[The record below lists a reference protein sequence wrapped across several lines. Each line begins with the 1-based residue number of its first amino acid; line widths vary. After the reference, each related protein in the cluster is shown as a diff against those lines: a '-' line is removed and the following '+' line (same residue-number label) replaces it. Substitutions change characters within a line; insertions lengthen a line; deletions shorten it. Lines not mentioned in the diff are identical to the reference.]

1 LGEVWALALAWK
13 TYQVRTQ
20 SFEVLSQIISQVI
33 VDMTT
38 QNLPPCTVNGRDMY
52 YKINDIRNVTENKV
66 VKSGFET
73 KFLIDTVKAIRGQC
87 FNVHQQCKG
96 LYPVVEG
103 KEAGRKWLTSIDQD
117 NDISLQ
123 QTLDKSDIPILYN
136 TPRFCDPG
144 ITKSRNWSLKNYITT
159 RLFMYND
166 SLKNGQ
172 LRSAARNSQNCY
184 DSIVFDFRPFT
195 FSMELPGEYN
205 KTTGR
210 NNKGKKIYITQ
221 WIENAPVEDV
231 KTNQG
236 KITGTEYG
244 FKPNTVIS
252 DRPYTPNVKSTLE
265 FFKELVRSYS
275 KRGKFGKNNSASTFN
290 SPKPVN
296 IGTTNKD
303 IDSFITFI
311 KKYDGVGFAG
321 ANNNSNVVLPVSN
334 SRKGILNLKLED
346 DIIRMFFFD
355 LIHDLG
361 KSSAKFKDLTYNKF
375 KRLFIVEVELL
386 KKGSVHRVS
395 GFKTGAGTTGKS
407 YEKYESLVQKKTNGD
422 ETPAIFKTL
431 GDLTQY
437 IYAAKYNTTV
447 ASGDRMGIAVGLYAC
462 AKMGFPVKT
471 MIEDG
476 VTGFVLYTGRKQIK
490 FSSGSV
496 CRRGGNNSGVC
507 IRNAKTNIST
517 NNLRVP
523 PAITQ
528 QMNAI
533 EARKPKLPPNMK
545 SLMSLWTNS
554 ASVINTTGVEEIIK
568 TIKAFDGYW
577 SKDDL
582 KKFLNIVQTLQNR
595 KNIKPTSELS
605 RKLNVLRGEFRGQL
619 PNNGISIRSNANRA
633 VPSGGSPVEKNNRT
647 QRVIRREQVKQ
658 MVNNARRKANAAIK
672 TPTAAKP
679 SNPTMKL
686 NNSARRRNNL
696 NRYIKNL
703 NSQFTQVGLPNRLN
717 KNVYMKKLDTSNTD
731 TNLNKIKQNALN
743 NVKLLAT
750 KGAFK
755 QLMRKNYPNITTN
768 NKKVLNS
775 LINGAQNKNK
785 LVNNIGPFINKM
797 QGERQAQ
804 RQQGQNRGRNN

>member
-1 LGEVWALALAWK
+1 
-13 TYQVRTQ
+13 
-20 SFEVLSQIISQVI
+20 
-33 VDMTT
+33 MTT
-38 QNLPPCTVNGRDMY
+38 PNRPKCTVNGRDMY
-52 YKINDIRNVTENKV
+52 YKINDIRNVTENKQ
-66 VKSGFET
+66 VKTGFET

-172 LRSAARNSQNCY
+172 NKFKSINRNSQNCY

-195 FSMELPGEYN
+195 FSMELPDEYN
-205 KTTGR
+205 KTTGKT
-210 NNKGKKIYITQ
+210 NKGKKIYITQ

-236 KITGTEYG
+236 KIKGTEYG

-252 DRPYTPNVKSTLE
+252 DEPYTPPNVKSTLE

-303 IDSFITFI
+303 IESFITFI

-321 ANNNSNVVLPVSN
+321 SNSNSNVVLPVLN

-375 KRLFIVEVELL
+375 KRLFSVEVDEL
-386 KKGSVHRVS
+386 KGIHRVS
-395 GFKTGAGTTGKS
+395 GFNTGAGTTGRS
-407 YEKYESLVQKKTNGD
+407 YQTHESLVQKKTGGNVN

-476 VTGFVLYTGRKQIK
+476 VTGFVLYTGREQIK

-517 NNLRVP
+517 NNLQVP
-523 PAITQ
+523 PAIAE
-528 QMNAI
+528 QMNAV
-533 EARKPKLPPNMK
+533 EKRKPKLPPNMK
-545 SLMSLWTNS
+545 SLMELWSNS
-554 ASVINTTGVEEIIK
+554 AKVINATGVEEIIK

-582 KKFLNIVQTLQNR
+582 KKFLNIVQTLKKRN
-595 KNIKPTSELS
+595 NIKPNSELS

-619 PNNGISIRSNANRA
+619 PNNGISIRSNASRA
-633 VPSGGSPVEKNNRT
+633 VPSGGYPVGKNNRT
-647 QRVIRREQVKQ
+647 QRVIHREQVKQ
-658 MVNNARRKANAAIK
+658 MANNARRKANVDIK
-672 TPTAAKP
+672 TPTAKP
-679 SNPTMKL
+679 SNPTMNV
-686 NNSARRRNNL
+686 NNRAKRRNNL
-696 NRYIKNL
+696 NRYINNL
-703 NSQFTQVGLPNRLN
+703 NSQFTQVGLPNKLN

-755 QLMRKNYPNITTN
+755 KLMKNKYPSITN
-768 NKKVLNS
+768 NNRTVLNG
-775 LINGAQNKNK
+775 LINGAPNKNK
-785 LVNNIGPFINKM
+785 LVNSIGPFINQM

-804 RQQGQNRGRNN
+804 RQQGQKRGRNNSTGQSEKKSRSI

>member
-1 LGEVWALALAWK
+1 
-13 TYQVRTQ
+13 
-20 SFEVLSQIISQVI
+20 
-33 VDMTT
+33 MTT

-52 YKINDIRNVTENKV
+52 YKINDIRNVTESKQ
-66 VKSGFET
+66 VKTGFET

-103 KEAGRKWLTSIDQD
+103 IEAGRKWLTSIDQD

-166 SLKNGQ
+166 SLKNSQ
-172 LRSAARNSQNCY
+172 LRNAARNSQNCY

-195 FSMELPGEYN
+195 FSMELPDEYN
-205 KTTGR
+205 KTTNR

-221 WIENAPVEDV
+221 WIENAPIEDV

-236 KITGTEYG
+236 RIKGTEYG
-244 FKPNTVIS
+244 FKPNIVIS
-252 DRPYTPNVKSTLE
+252 DKPYTPPNVKSTLE

-303 IDSFITFI
+303 IESFITFI

-334 SRKGILNLKLED
+334 NRKGILNLKLED

-375 KRLFIVEVELL
+375 KRFFIVEVESL
-386 KKGSVHRVS
+386 KGVHRVS
-395 GFKTGAGTTGKS
+395 GFNTGAGTTGKS
-407 YEKYESLVQKKTNGD
+407 YQTHESLVQKKTGGNVN

-528 QMNAI
+528 QMNAV

-545 SLMSLWTNS
+545 SLMELWTNS
-554 ASVINTTGVEEIIK
+554 AKVINATGVEEIIK

-577 SKDDL
+577 SENDL

-595 KNIKPTSELS
+595 SNIKPNSGLS
-605 RKLNVLRGEFRGQL
+605 RKLNVLRGEFRGKL
-619 PNNGISIRSNANRA
+619 PNNGSPSRSGHKRTRSSVNNGRNTGTTPNRRNVNARPPPPTNNSRQPTPPLKTA
-633 VPSGGSPVEKNNRT
+633 AMGAAQMNVNNSTKRKTNLNAYINALQRNLKNNGVNHNFNKPFWLNKLSGNNTNSRLK
-647 QRVIRREQVKQ
+647 IIKEQVKGIYNGQ
-658 MVNNARRKANAAIK
+658 
-672 TPTAAKP
+672 KP
-679 SNPTMKL
+679 KVQ
-686 NNSARRRNNL
+686 RN
-696 NRYIKNL
+696 K
-703 NSQFTQVGLPNRLN
+703 
-717 KNVYMKKLDTSNTD
+717 
-731 TNLNKIKQNALN
+731 TNL
-743 NVKLLAT
+743 
-750 KGAFK
+750 
-755 QLMRKNYPNITTN
+755 
-768 NKKVLNS
+768 
-775 LINGAQNKNK
+775 
-785 LVNNIGPFINKM
+785 
-797 QGERQAQ
+797 AQ
-804 RQQGQNRGRNN
+804 RSLSG

>member
-1 LGEVWALALAWK
+1 M
-13 TYQVRTQ
+13 
-20 SFEVLSQIISQVI
+20 SN
-33 VDMTT
+33 TT
-38 QNLPPCTVNGRDMY
+38 RPQCTVDGRDMY
-52 YKINDIRNVTENKV
+52 YKINDIRNVTENKQ
-66 VKSGFET
+66 VKTGFET

-96 LYPVVEG
+96 LYPVVES
-103 KEAGRKWLTSIDQD
+103 KEEGRKWLTSIDQD

-166 SLKNGQ
+166 SLKNG
-172 LRSAARNSQNCY
+172 LNKFKNINRNSQNCY

-195 FSMELPGEYN
+195 FSMELPAEYN
-205 KTTGR
+205 KATDK
-210 NNKGKKIYITQ
+210 NNKVKKIYITQ
-221 WIENAPVEDV
+221 WIENAPVEDM
-231 KTNQG
+231 KTAQG
-236 KITGTEYG
+236 TIKGTEYG

-252 DRPYTPNVKSTLE
+252 HEPYTPPNVKSTRD
-265 FFKELVRSYS
+265 FFKEIVRSYS

-290 SPKPVN
+290 TEKPVN
-296 IGTTNKD
+296 IGITNKD
-303 IDSFITFI
+303 IEDFITFI
-311 KKYDGVGFAG
+311 EKYDGVGFAG
-321 ANNNSNVVLPVSN
+321 ANNNSKVVLPVSN

-375 KRLFIVEVELL
+375 KRLFIVEVDSL
-386 KKGSVHRVS
+386 KGVHRVS

-407 YEKYESLVQKKTNGD
+407 YQTHESIVQKKNTGNVN

-490 FSSGSV
+490 FSRGSV
-496 CRRGGNNSGVC
+496 CRRGGNNSGAC
-507 IRNAKTNIST
+507 ILNAKTNIST

-523 PAITQ
+523 PTIAQ
-528 QMNAI
+528 QMNAV
-533 EARKPKLPPNMK
+533 EKRKPKLPSGMTG
-545 SLMSLWTNS
+545 LMALWSNS
-554 ASVINTTGVEEIIK
+554 ASVINATGVDKIIE

-577 SKDDL
+577 SENDL
-582 KKFLNIVQTLQNR
+582 KKFLNIVQTLRTR
-595 KNIKPTSELS
+595 KNITKEKSN
-605 RKLNVLRGEFRGQL
+605 KLNVLSGEIRAFL

-633 VPSGGSPVEKNNRT
+633 VPSGGSPVGKNNRT
-647 QRVIRREQVKQ
+647 QRVNRREQVKQ
-658 MVNNARRKANAAIK
+658 MVNNARRKANVDIK

-686 NNSARRRNNL
+686 NKSANRRNNL
-696 NRYIKNL
+696 NRYINNL

-717 KNVYMKKLDTSNTD
+717 KTVYMNKLATSNTD

-755 QLMRKNYPNITTN
+755 QLMRKNYPSLTN
-768 NKKVLNS
+768 NNRNVLNR
-775 LINGAQNKNK
+775 LINGAPNKNK

>member
-1 LGEVWALALAWK
+1 
-13 TYQVRTQ
+13 
-20 SFEVLSQIISQVI
+20 
-33 VDMTT
+33 MTT

-52 YKINDIRNVTENKV
+52 YKINDIRNVTESKQ
-66 VKSGFET
+66 VKTGFET

-103 KEAGRKWLTSIDQD
+103 IEAGRKWLTSIDQD

-166 SLKNGQ
+166 SLKNSQ
-172 LRSAARNSQNCY
+172 LRNAARNSQNCY

-195 FSMELPGEYN
+195 FSMELPDEYN
-205 KTTGR
+205 KTTNR

-221 WIENAPVEDV
+221 WIENAPIEDV

-236 KITGTEYG
+236 RIKGTEYG
-244 FKPNTVIS
+244 FKPNIVIS
-252 DRPYTPNVKSTLE
+252 DKPYTPPNVKSTLE

-303 IDSFITFI
+303 IESFITFI

-334 SRKGILNLKLED
+334 NRKGILNLKLED

-375 KRLFIVEVELL
+375 KRFFIVEVESL
-386 KKGSVHRVS
+386 KGVHRVS
-395 GFKTGAGTTGKS
+395 GFNTGAGTTGKS
-407 YEKYESLVQKKTNGD
+407 YQTHESLVQKKTGGNVN

-476 VTGFVLYTGRKQIK
+476 VTGFVLYTGREQIK

-528 QMNAI
+528 QMNAV

-545 SLMSLWTNS
+545 SLMELWTNS
-554 ASVINTTGVEEIIK
+554 AKVINATGVEEIIK

-577 SKDDL
+577 SENDL
-582 KKFLNIVQTLQNR
+582 NKFLNIVQTLQNR
-595 KNIKPTSELS
+595 SNIKPNSGLS
-605 RKLNVLRGEFRGQL
+605 RKLNVLRGEFRGKL
-619 PNNGISIRSNANRA
+619 PNNGSPSRSGRKRTRSN
-633 VPSGGSPVEKNNRT
+633 GKNPT
-647 QRVIRREQVKQ
+647 TL
-658 MVNNARRKANAAIK
+658 VNNSRQPTPPAPSTNNAAK
-672 TPTAAKP
+672 RRSNGNGNKPTTLVNKSRQPTPPTPQLKTAAMGAAQM
-679 SNPTMKL
+679 NV
-686 NNSARRRNNL
+686 NNSTKR
-696 NRYIKNL
+696 K
-703 NSQFTQVGLPNRLN
+703 
-717 KNVYMKKLDTSNTD
+717 
-731 TNLNKIKQNALN
+731 TNLNAYINALQRNLKNKGVNHNFNKPFWLNKLSGN
-743 NVKLLAT
+743 N
-750 KGAFK
+750 
-755 QLMRKNYPNITTN
+755 TN
-768 NKKVLNS
+768 NRLAIIKNQVKGIYNLQKPKV
-775 LINGAQNKNK
+775 
-785 LVNNIGPFINKM
+785 
-797 QGERQAQ
+797 
-804 RQQGQNRGRNN
+804 

>member
-1 LGEVWALALAWK
+1 MSAPNRPNRPE
-13 TYQVRTQ
+13 
-20 SFEVLSQIISQVI
+20 
-33 VDMTT
+33 
-38 QNLPPCTVNGRDMY
+38 CTVDGRDMY
-52 YKINDIRNVTENKV
+52 YKINDIRNVTESKQ
-66 VKSGFET
+66 VKTGFET

-103 KEAGRKWLTSIDQD
+103 IEAGRKWLTSIDQD

-166 SLKNGQ
+166 SLKNSQ
-172 LRSAARNSQNCY
+172 LRNAARNSQNCY

-195 FSMELPGEYN
+195 FSMELPDEYN
-205 KTTGR
+205 KTTNR

-221 WIENAPVEDV
+221 WIENAPIEDV

-236 KITGTEYG
+236 RIKGTEYG
-244 FKPNTVIS
+244 FKPNIVIS
-252 DRPYTPNVKSTLE
+252 DKPYTPPNVKSTLE

-303 IDSFITFI
+303 IESFITFI

-334 SRKGILNLKLED
+334 NRKGILNLKLED

-375 KRLFIVEVELL
+375 KRFFIVEVESL
-386 KKGSVHRVS
+386 KGVHRVS
-395 GFKTGAGTTGKS
+395 GFNTGAGTTGKS
-407 YEKYESLVQKKTNGD
+407 YQTHESLVQKKTGGNVN

-528 QMNAI
+528 QMNAV

-545 SLMSLWTNS
+545 SLMELWTNS
-554 ASVINTTGVEEIIK
+554 AKVINATGVEEIIK

-577 SKDDL
+577 SENDL
-582 KKFLNIVQTLQNR
+582 NKFLNIVQTLQNR
-595 KNIKPTSELS
+595 NNIKPNSGLS
-605 RKLNVLRGEFRGQL
+605 RKLNVLRGEFRGKL
-619 PNNGISIRSNANRA
+619 PNNGSPSRSGRKRTRSN
-633 VPSGGSPVEKNNRT
+633 GKNPT
-647 QRVIRREQVKQ
+647 TL
-658 MVNNARRKANAAIK
+658 VNNAANRRSNGNGNKPTTLVNKVANRRSNGNGNK
-672 TPTAAKP
+672 PTTLA
-679 SNPTMKL
+679 
-686 NNSARRRNNL
+686 NNSRQPTPPAPPTNNSTK
-696 NRYIKNL
+696 RK
-703 NSQFTQVGLPNRLN
+703 
-717 KNVYMKKLDTSNTD
+717 
-731 TNLNKIKQNALN
+731 TNLNAYINALQRN
-743 NVKLLAT
+743 L
-750 KGAFK
+750 
-755 QLMRKNYPNITTN
+755 
-768 NKKVLNS
+768 
-775 LINGAQNKNK
+775 KNK
-785 LVNNIGPFINKM
+785 GVNYNFKKPFWLNTLSGNNTNKRLAIIKN
-797 QGERQAQ
+797 QVKGIYNGQKPKNNLAQ
-804 RQQGQNRGRNN
+804 RSLSG

>member
-20 SFEVLSQIISQVI
+20 SFKVISQIISQVI

-52 YKINDIRNVTENKV
+52 YKINDIRNVTESKQ
-66 VKSGFET
+66 VKTGFET

-166 SLKNGQ
+166 SLKNSQ
-172 LRSAARNSQNCY
+172 LRNAARNSQNCY

-205 KTTGR
+205 KITNR

-221 WIENAPVEDV
+221 WIENAPIEDV

-236 KITGTEYG
+236 RIKGTEYG
-244 FKPNTVIS
+244 FKPNIVIS
-252 DRPYTPNVKSTLE
+252 DEPYTPPNVKSTLE

-303 IDSFITFI
+303 IESFITFI

-334 SRKGILNLKLED
+334 SRRGILNLKLED

-375 KRLFIVEVELL
+375 KRFFIVEVESL
-386 KKGSVHRVS
+386 KGVHRVS
-395 GFKTGAGTTGKS
+395 GFNTGAGTTGRS
-407 YEKYESLVQKKTNGD
+407 YQTHESLVQKKTGGNVN

-528 QMNAI
+528 QMNAV

-545 SLMSLWTNS
+545 SLMELWSNS
-554 ASVINTTGVEEIIK
+554 AKVINATGVEEIIK

-577 SKDDL
+577 SENDL
-582 KKFLNIVQTLQNR
+582 NKFLNIVQTLQNR
-595 KNIKPTSELS
+595 NNIKPNSGLS
-605 RKLNVLRGEFRGQL
+605 RKLNVLRGEFRGKL
-619 PNNGISIRSNANRA
+619 PNNGSPSRSGRKRTRSNGKNPTTLVNNSRQPTPPAPSTNNAANRRSNGNGNK
-633 VPSGGSPVEKNNRT
+633 PTTP
-647 QRVIRREQVKQ
+647 
-658 MVNNARRKANAAIK
+658 VNNSRQP
-672 TPTAAKP
+672 TPPTPQLKTAAMGAAQM
-679 SNPTMKL
+679 NV
-686 NNSARRRNNL
+686 NNSTKR
-696 NRYIKNL
+696 K
-703 NSQFTQVGLPNRLN
+703 
-717 KNVYMKKLDTSNTD
+717 
-731 TNLNKIKQNALN
+731 TNLNAYINALQRNLKNKGVNHNFNKPFWLKKLSGN
-743 NVKLLAT
+743 N
-750 KGAFK
+750 
-755 QLMRKNYPNITTN
+755 TN
-768 NKKVLNS
+768 NRLAIIKNQVKGIYNLQKPKV
-775 LINGAQNKNK
+775 
-785 LVNNIGPFINKM
+785 
-797 QGERQAQ
+797 
-804 RQQGQNRGRNN
+804 

>member
-1 LGEVWALALAWK
+1 
-13 TYQVRTQ
+13 
-20 SFEVLSQIISQVI
+20 
-33 VDMTT
+33 
-38 QNLPPCTVNGRDMY
+38 
-52 YKINDIRNVTENKV
+52 
-66 VKSGFET
+66 
-73 KFLIDTVKAIRGQC
+73 
-87 FNVHQQCKG
+87 
-96 LYPVVEG
+96 
-103 KEAGRKWLTSIDQD
+103 
-117 NDISLQ
+117 
-123 QTLDKSDIPILYN
+123 
-136 TPRFCDPG
+136 
-144 ITKSRNWSLKNYITT
+144 
-159 RLFMYND
+159 MYND

-205 KTTGR
+205 KTTGKT
-210 NNKGKKIYITQ
+210 NKGKKIYITQ

-236 KITGTEYG
+236 KIKGTEYG

-252 DRPYTPNVKSTLE
+252 DEPPGPTTWSPPNVKSTLE

-303 IDSFITFI
+303 IDGFITFI

-321 ANNNSNVVLPVSN
+321 ANNNSNDVLPVSN

-361 KSSAKFKDLTYNKF
+361 KSSPKFKDLRYGQF
-375 KRLFIVEVELL
+375 KRRFVAAVDELQGIHL
-386 KKGSVHRVS
+386 VS
-395 GFKTGAGTTGKS
+395 GFKTGAGTVGKS
-407 YEKYESLVQKKTNGD
+407 YEQYETLVKKKNTGNK
-422 ETPAIFKTL
+422 EERPAIFKTI
-431 GDLTQY
+431 GDLSQY

-476 VTGFVLYTGRKQIK
+476 ITGFVLYTGRKQIK
-490 FSSGSV
+490 FSRGPV

-528 QMNAI
+528 QMNAV

-554 ASVINTTGVEEIIK
+554 ASVINATGAEKIID

-577 SKDDL
+577 SKNDL
-582 KKFLNIVQTLQNR
+582 KKFLNIVQNIRTR
-595 KNIKPTSELS
+595 KNITKEKSN
-605 RKLNVLRGEFRGQL
+605 KLNVLNGRIRGFL
-619 PNNGISIRSNANRA
+619 PNAPSVTRNGTVISSPVKGVNKPTTAVNNLANRRPNGNGNKPTTPPA
-633 VPSGGSPVEKNNRT
+633 PPTNNAAKRRANLNAYINALQRNLKN
-647 QRVIRREQVKQ
+647 KG
-658 MVNNARRKANAAIK
+658 VNNKFQKNQLLNQL
-672 TPTAAKP
+672 AK
-679 SNPTMKL
+679 SNT
-686 NNSARRRNNL
+686 NNSLAT
-696 NRYIKNL
+696 IKN
-703 NSQFTQVGLPNRLN
+703 RLKTNYN
-717 KNVYMKKLDTSNTD
+717 KLIKN
-731 TNLNKIKQNALN
+731 KQN
-743 NVKLLAT
+743 
-750 KGAFK
+750 
-755 QLMRKNYPNITTN
+755 N
-768 NKKVLNS
+768 NKLA
-775 LINGAQNKNK
+775 GA
-785 LVNNIGPFINKM
+785 LSG
-797 QGERQAQ
+797 
-804 RQQGQNRGRNN
+804 

>member
-1 LGEVWALALAWK
+1 
-13 TYQVRTQ
+13 
-20 SFEVLSQIISQVI
+20 
-33 VDMTT
+33 MTT

-52 YKINDIRNVTENKV
+52 YKINDIRNVTESKQ
-66 VKSGFET
+66 VKTGFET

-166 SLKNGQ
+166 SLKNSQ
-172 LRSAARNSQNCY
+172 LRNAARNSQNCY

-195 FSMELPGEYN
+195 FSMELPDEYN
-205 KTTGR
+205 KTTGKT
-210 NNKGKKIYITQ
+210 NKGKKIYITQ

-236 KITGTEYG
+236 KIKGTEYG

-252 DRPYTPNVKSTLE
+252 DEPYTPPNVKSTLE

-303 IDSFITFI
+303 IESFITFI

-321 ANNNSNVVLPVSN
+321 SNSNSNVVLPVLN

-375 KRLFIVEVELL
+375 KRLFSVEVDEL
-386 KKGSVHRVS
+386 KGIHRVS
-395 GFKTGAGTTGKS
+395 GFNTGAGTTGRS
-407 YEKYESLVQKKTNGD
+407 YQTHESLVQKKTGGNVN

-476 VTGFVLYTGRKQIK
+476 VTGFVLYTGREQIK

-517 NNLRVP
+517 NNLQVP
-523 PAITQ
+523 PAIAQ
-528 QMNAI
+528 QMNAV
-533 EARKPKLPPNMK
+533 EKRKPKLPPNMK
-545 SLMSLWTNS
+545 SLMELWSNS
-554 ASVINTTGVEEIIK
+554 AKVINATGVEEIIK

-582 KKFLNIVQTLQNR
+582 EKFLNIVQTLKKR
-595 KNIKPTSELS
+595 KNIKPNSELS

-619 PNNGISIRSNANRA
+619 PNNGSPSRSGLKRTRSNVNNGGNAGTTPNRRIVKA
-633 VPSGGSPVEKNNRT
+633 RRPTPTPSVPPTPPLKTAAMGAA
-647 QRVIRREQVKQ
+647 Q
-658 MVNNARRKANAAIK
+658 MNVNNAAKRRAN
-672 TPTAAKP
+672 
-679 SNPTMKL
+679 L
-686 NNSARRRNNL
+686 SAYINNL
-696 NRYIKNL
+696 QTRL
-703 NSQFTQVGLPNRLN
+703 LN
-717 KNVYMKKLDTSNTD
+717 KNKINYNFKKNTWMKNLSNNNTNSRLKIIKEQLNGIYNGQKPKVQRNK
-731 TNLNKIKQNALN
+731 TNL
-743 NVKLLAT
+743 
-750 KGAFK
+750 
-755 QLMRKNYPNITTN
+755 
-768 NKKVLNS
+768 
-775 LINGAQNKNK
+775 
-785 LVNNIGPFINKM
+785 
-797 QGERQAQ
+797 AQ
-804 RQQGQNRGRNN
+804 RSLSG

>member
-1 LGEVWALALAWK
+1 
-13 TYQVRTQ
+13 
-20 SFEVLSQIISQVI
+20 
-33 VDMTT
+33 MTT
-38 QNLPPCTVNGRDMY
+38 PNRPKCTVNGRDMY
-52 YKINDIRNVTENKV
+52 YKINDIRNVTENKQ
-66 VKSGFET
+66 VKTGFET

-166 SLKNGQ
+166 SLKNSQ
-172 LRSAARNSQNCY
+172 LRNAARNSQNCY

-195 FSMELPGEYN
+195 FSMELPDEYN
-205 KTTGR
+205 KTTNR

-221 WIENAPVEDV
+221 WIENAPIEDV

-236 KITGTEYG
+236 RIKGTEYG
-244 FKPNTVIS
+244 FKPNIVIS
-252 DRPYTPNVKSTLE
+252 DKPYTPPNVKSTLE

-303 IDSFITFI
+303 IESFITFI

-334 SRKGILNLKLED
+334 NRKGILNLKLED

-375 KRLFIVEVELL
+375 KRFFIVEVESL
-386 KKGSVHRVS
+386 KGVHRVS
-395 GFKTGAGTTGKS
+395 GFNTGAGTTGKS
-407 YEKYESLVQKKTNGD
+407 YQTHESLVQKKTGGNVN

-528 QMNAI
+528 QMNAV

-545 SLMSLWTNS
+545 SLMELWTNS
-554 ASVINTTGVEEIIK
+554 AKVINATGVEEIIK

-577 SKDDL
+577 SENDL

-595 KNIKPTSELS
+595 SNIKPNSGLS
-605 RKLNVLRGEFRGQL
+605 RKLNVLRGEFRGKL
-619 PNNGISIRSNANRA
+619 PNNGSPSRSGRKRTRSN
-633 VPSGGSPVEKNNRT
+633 GKNPT
-647 QRVIRREQVKQ
+647 TL
-658 MVNNARRKANAAIK
+658 VNNAANRRSNGNGNKPTTLVNKVANRRSNGNGNK
-672 TPTAAKP
+672 PTTLA
-679 SNPTMKL
+679 
-686 NNSARRRNNL
+686 NNSRQPTPPAPPTNNSTK
-696 NRYIKNL
+696 RK
-703 NSQFTQVGLPNRLN
+703 
-717 KNVYMKKLDTSNTD
+717 
-731 TNLNKIKQNALN
+731 TNLNAYINALQRN
-743 NVKLLAT
+743 L
-750 KGAFK
+750 
-755 QLMRKNYPNITTN
+755 
-768 NKKVLNS
+768 
-775 LINGAQNKNK
+775 KNK
-785 LVNNIGPFINKM
+785 GVNYNFKKPFWLNTLSGNNTNKRLAIIKN
-797 QGERQAQ
+797 QVKGIYNGQKPKVQKRA
-804 RQQGQNRGRNN
+804 RNNSNGQGQGQGQKRARNNSKGQGNKINLDPRSLSG

>member
-1 LGEVWALALAWK
+1 
-13 TYQVRTQ
+13 
-20 SFEVLSQIISQVI
+20 
-33 VDMTT
+33 MTT
-38 QNLPPCTVNGRDMY
+38 QNLPQCTVNGRDMY
-52 YKINDIRNVTENKV
+52 YKINDIRNVTENKQ
-66 VKSGFET
+66 VKTGFET

-123 QTLDKSDIPILYN
+123 HTLDKSDIPILYN

-144 ITKSRNWSLKNYITT
+144 ITKSKNWSLKNYITT
-159 RLFMYND
+159 RLFMYNE
-166 SLKNGQ
+166 SLKNGPNKFK
-172 LRSAARNSQNCY
+172 SINRNSQNCY
-184 DSIVFDFRPFT
+184 DSIVFDFRPFI

-205 KTTGR
+205 KTTGKT
-210 NNKGKKIYITQ
+210 NKGKKIYVTQ

-231 KTNQG
+231 KTNQR

-244 FKPNTVIS
+244 FKPNIVIS
-252 DRPYTPNVKSTLE
+252 DKPYTPPNVKSTLE

-303 IDSFITFI
+303 IESFITFI

-355 LIHDLG
+355 LIHDLR
-361 KSSAKFKDLTYNKF
+361 KSSAKFKDLTYGQF
-375 KRLFIVEVELL
+375 KRRFVAAVDEL
-386 KKGSVHRVS
+386 KGEHLVS
-395 GFKTGAGTTGKS
+395 GFKTGAGTAAKS
-407 YEKYESLVQKKTNGD
+407 YEQYESLVQKRNTGNAN
-422 ETPAIFKTL
+422 EVPAIFKTL

-490 FSSGSV
+490 FSRGSV

-517 NNLRVP
+517 NNLQVP
-523 PAITQ
+523 PAIAQ

-554 ASVINTTGVEEIIK
+554 ASVINATGAKKIID

-595 KNIKPTSELS
+595 NNIKPNSELS

-619 PNNGISIRSNANRA
+619 PNNGSPSITR
-633 VPSGGSPVEKNNRT
+633 GGAAYTPPKNKPNGNGKKPNSRP
-647 QRVIRREQVKQ
+647 
-658 MVNNARRKANAAIK
+658 
-672 TPTAAKP
+672 PT
-679 SNPTMKL
+679 
-686 NNSARRRNNL
+686 NNSAKRRSNLTAYINALQRNLKNKGVNHNFQKNQWL
-696 NRYIKNL
+696 NQLSNNNTNNSLTNIKN
-703 NSQFTQVGLPNRLN
+703 RL
-717 KNVYMKKLDTSNTD
+717 KTIHG
-731 TNLNKIKQNALN
+731 NLRLSKTLS
-743 NVKLLAT
+743 
-750 KGAFK
+750 G
-755 QLMRKNYPNITTN
+755 
-768 NKKVLNS
+768 
-775 LINGAQNKNK
+775 
-785 LVNNIGPFINKM
+785 
-797 QGERQAQ
+797 
-804 RQQGQNRGRNN
+804 

>member
-1 LGEVWALALAWK
+1 
-13 TYQVRTQ
+13 
-20 SFEVLSQIISQVI
+20 
-33 VDMTT
+33 MTT
-38 QNLPPCTVNGRDMY
+38 QNRPECTVDGRDMY
-52 YKINDIRNVTENKV
+52 YKINDIRNVTESKQ
-66 VKSGFET
+66 VKTGFET

-166 SLKNGQ
+166 SLKNSQ
-172 LRSAARNSQNCY
+172 LRNAARNSQNCY

-195 FSMELPGEYN
+195 FSMELPDEYN
-205 KTTGR
+205 KTTNR

-221 WIENAPVEDV
+221 WIENAPIEDV

-236 KITGTEYG
+236 RIKGTEYG
-244 FKPNTVIS
+244 FKPNIVIS
-252 DRPYTPNVKSTLE
+252 DKPYTPPNVKSTLE

-303 IDSFITFI
+303 IESFITFI

-334 SRKGILNLKLED
+334 NRKGILNLKLED

-375 KRLFIVEVELL
+375 KRFFIVEVESL
-386 KKGSVHRVS
+386 KGVHRVS
-395 GFKTGAGTTGKS
+395 GFNTGAGTTGKS
-407 YEKYESLVQKKTNGD
+407 YQTHESLVQKKTGGNVN

-528 QMNAI
+528 QMNAV

-545 SLMSLWTNS
+545 SLMELWTNS
-554 ASVINTTGVEEIIK
+554 AKVINATGVEEIIK

-577 SKDDL
+577 SENDL

-595 KNIKPTSELS
+595 SNIKPNSGLS
-605 RKLNVLRGEFRGQL
+605 RKLNVLRGEFRGKL
-619 PNNGISIRSNANRA
+619 PNNGSPSRSGRKRTRSN
-633 VPSGGSPVEKNNRT
+633 GKNPT
-647 QRVIRREQVKQ
+647 TL
-658 MVNNARRKANAAIK
+658 VNNAANRRSNGNGNK
-672 TPTAAKP
+672 PTTLA
-679 SNPTMKL
+679 
-686 NNSARRRNNL
+686 NNSRQPTPPAPPTNNSTK
-696 NRYIKNL
+696 RK
-703 NSQFTQVGLPNRLN
+703 
-717 KNVYMKKLDTSNTD
+717 
-731 TNLNKIKQNALN
+731 TNLNAYINALQRNLKNKGVNHNFNKPFWLNKLSGN
-743 NVKLLAT
+743 N
-750 KGAFK
+750 
-755 QLMRKNYPNITTN
+755 TN
-768 NKKVLNS
+768 NRLAIIKNQVKGIYNLQKPKV
-775 LINGAQNKNK
+775 
-785 LVNNIGPFINKM
+785 
-797 QGERQAQ
+797 
-804 RQQGQNRGRNN
+804 

>member
-1 LGEVWALALAWK
+1 
-13 TYQVRTQ
+13 
-20 SFEVLSQIISQVI
+20 
-33 VDMTT
+33 MTT
-38 QNLPPCTVNGRDMY
+38 PNRPKCTVNGRDMY
-52 YKINDIRNVTENKV
+52 YKINDIRNVTENKQ
-66 VKSGFET
+66 VKTGFET

-103 KEAGRKWLTSIDQD
+103 IEAGRKWLTSIDQD

-166 SLKNGQ
+166 SLKNSQ
-172 LRSAARNSQNCY
+172 LRNAARNSQNCY

-195 FSMELPGEYN
+195 FSMELPDEYN
-205 KTTGR
+205 KTTNR

-221 WIENAPVEDV
+221 WIENAPIEDV

-236 KITGTEYG
+236 RIKGTEYG
-244 FKPNTVIS
+244 FKPNIVIS
-252 DRPYTPNVKSTLE
+252 DKPYTPPNVKSTLE

-303 IDSFITFI
+303 IESFITFI

-334 SRKGILNLKLED
+334 NRKGILNLKLED

-375 KRLFIVEVELL
+375 KRFFIVEVESL
-386 KKGSVHRVS
+386 KGVHRVS
-395 GFKTGAGTTGKS
+395 GFNTGAGTTGKS
-407 YEKYESLVQKKTNGD
+407 YQTHESLVQKKTGGNVN

-528 QMNAI
+528 QMNAV

-545 SLMSLWTNS
+545 SLMELWTNS
-554 ASVINTTGVEEIIK
+554 AKVINATGVEEIIK

-577 SKDDL
+577 SENDL
-582 KKFLNIVQTLQNR
+582 NKFLNIVQTLQNR
-595 KNIKPTSELS
+595 SNIKPNSGLS
-605 RKLNVLRGEFRGQL
+605 RKLNVLRGEFRGKL
-619 PNNGISIRSNANRA
+619 PNNGSPSRSGRKRTRSN
-633 VPSGGSPVEKNNRT
+633 GKNPT
-647 QRVIRREQVKQ
+647 TL
-658 MVNNARRKANAAIK
+658 VNNAANRRSNGNGNKPTTLVNKVANRRSNGNGNK
-672 TPTAAKP
+672 PTTLA
-679 SNPTMKL
+679 
-686 NNSARRRNNL
+686 NNSRQPTPPAPPTNNSTK
-696 NRYIKNL
+696 RK
-703 NSQFTQVGLPNRLN
+703 
-717 KNVYMKKLDTSNTD
+717 
-731 TNLNKIKQNALN
+731 TNLNAYINALQRN
-743 NVKLLAT
+743 L
-750 KGAFK
+750 
-755 QLMRKNYPNITTN
+755 
-768 NKKVLNS
+768 
-775 LINGAQNKNK
+775 KNK
-785 LVNNIGPFINKM
+785 GVNYNFKKPFWLNTLSGNNTNKRLAIIKN
-797 QGERQAQ
+797 QVKGIYNGQKPKVQRNKTNLAQ
-804 RQQGQNRGRNN
+804 RSLSG

>member
-1 LGEVWALALAWK
+1 LTFNIDDEK
-13 TYQVRTQ
+13 N
-20 SFEVLSQIISQVI
+20 SQVI
-33 VDMTT
+33 VDMSTP
-38 QNLPPCTVNGRDMY
+38 NLPHCTVNGRDMY
-52 YKINDIRNVTENKV
+52 YKINDIRNVTENKQ
-66 VKSGFET
+66 VKTGFET

-103 KEAGRKWLTSIDQD
+103 REAGRKWLTSIDQD

-123 QTLDKSDIPILYN
+123 HTLDKSDIPILYN

-144 ITKSRNWSLKNYITT
+144 ITKSKNWSLKNYITT
-159 RLFMYND
+159 RLFMYKNE
-166 SLKNGQ
+166 LKNGPNKFK
-172 LRSAARNSQNCY
+172 SINRNSQNCY

-205 KTTGR
+205 KTTR
-210 NNKGKKIYITQ
+210 KTNKGKKIYITQ

-244 FKPNTVIS
+244 FKPNIVIS
-252 DRPYTPNVKSTLE
+252 DKPYTPPNVKSTLE
-265 FFKELVRSYS
+265 FFKELVKSYS
-275 KRGKFGKNNSASTFN
+275 KRGKFGKNNSASIFN

-296 IGTTNKD
+296 IGTANND
-303 IDSFITFI
+303 IASFITFI
-311 KKYDGVGFAG
+311 KKYDGVGFAE
-321 ANNNSNVVLPVSN
+321 ANNNSNVVLPVSKN
-334 SRKGILNLKLED
+334 RKGILNLKLED

-386 KKGSVHRVS
+386 KGVHRVS
-395 GFKTGAGTTGKS
+395 GFNTGAGTTGRS
-407 YEKYESLVQKKTNGD
+407 YQIHESLVQKKTGGNVN

-517 NNLRVP
+517 NNLQVP
-523 PAITQ
+523 PAIAQ

-533 EARKPKLPPNMK
+533 EARKPKLPPKMK

-554 ASVINTTGVEEIIK
+554 ANVITNTGVEEIIK

-595 KNIKPTSELS
+595 KNINPNSELS

-619 PNNGISIRSNANRA
+619 PNNGSPSITRGGAAYSRPKNKPMNTSSRTPILASSRTKLSNF
-633 VPSGGSPVEKNNRT
+633 
-647 QRVIRREQVKQ
+647 
-658 MVNNARRKANAAIK
+658 M
-672 TPTAAKP
+672 
-679 SNPTMKL
+679 
-686 NNSARRRNNL
+686 NNL
-696 NRYIKNL
+696 NRLTENNKKKYL
-703 NSQFTQVGLPNRLN
+703 NQLN
-717 KNVYMKKLDTSNTD
+717 TSGSNF
-731 TNLNKIKQNALN
+731 NKIKNAAYDTHRIRVFRTQLGNNINALSTN
-743 NVKLLAT
+743 QLA
-750 KGAFK
+750 
-755 QLMRKNYPNITTN
+755 NY
-768 NKKVLNS
+768 
-775 LINGAQNKNK
+775 
-785 LVNNIGPFINKM
+785 
-797 QGERQAQ
+797 ERQIRNDRSQGVLQRVYNNAKRAAQ
-804 RQQGQNRGRNN
+804 RSRP

>member
-1 LGEVWALALAWK
+1 
-13 TYQVRTQ
+13 
-20 SFEVLSQIISQVI
+20 
-33 VDMTT
+33 MTT
-38 QNLPPCTVNGRDMY
+38 QTLPECTVNGRDMY
-52 YKINDIRNVTENKV
+52 YKINDIRNVTENKQ
-66 VKSGFET
+66 VKTGFET

-87 FNVHQQCKG
+87 FTVHQQCKG

-103 KEAGRKWLTSIDQD
+103 REAGRKWLTSIDQD

-123 QTLDKSDIPILYN
+123 HTLDKSDIPILYN

-144 ITKSRNWSLKNYITT
+144 ITKSKNWSLKNYITT
-159 RLFMYND
+159 RLFMYKNE
-166 SLKNGQ
+166 LKNGPNKFK
-172 LRSAARNSQNCY
+172 SINRNSQNCY

-205 KTTGR
+205 KTTGKT
-210 NNKGKKIYITQ
+210 NKGKKIYVTQ

-231 KTNQG
+231 KTSQG

-244 FKPNTVIS
+244 FKPNIVIS
-252 DRPYTPNVKSTLE
+252 DKPYTPPNVKSTLE
-265 FFKELVRSYS
+265 FFKELVKSYS
-275 KRGKFGKNNSASTFN
+275 KRGKFGKNNSASIFN

-296 IGTTNKD
+296 IGTANND
-303 IDSFITFI
+303 IASFITFI
-311 KKYDGVGFAG
+311 KKYDGVGFAE
-321 ANNNSNVVLPVSN
+321 ANNNSNVVLPVSKN
-334 SRKGILNLKLED
+334 RKGILNLKLED

-386 KKGSVHRVS
+386 KGVHRVS
-395 GFKTGAGTTGKS
+395 GFNTGAGTTGRS
-407 YEKYESLVQKKTNGD
+407 YQIHESLVQKKTGGNVN

-517 NNLRVP
+517 NNLQVP
-523 PAITQ
+523 PAIAQ

-533 EARKPKLPPNMK
+533 EARKPKLPPKMK

-554 ASVINTTGVEEIIK
+554 ANVITNTGVEEIIK

-595 KNIKPTSELS
+595 KNINPNSELS

-619 PNNGISIRSNANRA
+619 PNNGSPSITR
-633 VPSGGSPVEKNNRT
+633 GGAAYSRPKNKPMNTNNRT
-647 QRVIRREQVKQ
+647 PILASSRTKL
-658 MVNNARRKANAAIK
+658 
-672 TPTAAKP
+672 
-679 SNPTMKL
+679 SNFM
-686 NNSARRRNNL
+686 NNL
-696 NRYIKNL
+696 NRLTENNKKKYL
-703 NSQFTQVGLPNRLN
+703 NQLN
-717 KNVYMKKLDTSNTD
+717 TSGSNF
-731 TNLNKIKQNALN
+731 NKIKNAAYDTHRIR
-743 NVKLLAT
+743 VFRT
-750 KGAFK
+750 
-755 QLMRKNYPNITTN
+755 QL
-768 NKKVLNS
+768 
-775 LINGAQNKNK
+775 G
-785 LVNNIGPFINKM
+785 NNIKALSTN
-797 QGERQAQ
+797 QLANYERQIRNDRSQGVLQRVYNNAKRAAQ
-804 RQQGQNRGRNN
+804 RSRT

>member
-20 SFEVLSQIISQVI
+20 SFKVISQIISQVI

-52 YKINDIRNVTENKV
+52 YKINDIRNVTESKQ
-66 VKSGFET
+66 VKTGFET

-166 SLKNGQ
+166 SLKNSQ
-172 LRSAARNSQNCY
+172 LRNAARNSQNCY

-205 KTTGR
+205 KITNR
-210 NNKGKKIYITQ
+210 SNKGKKIYITQ
-221 WIENAPVEDV
+221 WIENAPIEDV

-236 KITGTEYG
+236 KIKGTEYG
-244 FKPNTVIS
+244 FKPNIVIS
-252 DRPYTPNVKSTLE
+252 DEPYTPPNVKSTLE

-303 IDSFITFI
+303 IESFITFI

-375 KRLFIVEVELL
+375 KRFFIVEVESL
-386 KKGSVHRVS
+386 KGVHRVS
-395 GFKTGAGTTGKS
+395 GFNTGAGTTGRS
-407 YEKYESLVQKKTNGD
+407 YQTHESLVQKKTGGNVN

-528 QMNAI
+528 QMNAV

-545 SLMSLWTNS
+545 SLMELWSNS
-554 ASVINTTGVEEIIK
+554 AKVINATGVEEIIK

-577 SKDDL
+577 SENDL
-582 KKFLNIVQTLQNR
+582 NKFLNIVQTLQNR
-595 KNIKPTSELS
+595 NNIKPNSGLS
-605 RKLNVLRGEFRGQL
+605 RKLNVLRGEFRGKL
-619 PNNGISIRSNANRA
+619 PNNGSPSRSGRKRTRSNGKNPTTLVNNSRQPTPPAPSTNNAANRRSNGNGNK
-633 VPSGGSPVEKNNRT
+633 PTTP
-647 QRVIRREQVKQ
+647 
-658 MVNNARRKANAAIK
+658 VNNSRQP
-672 TPTAAKP
+672 TPPTPQLKTAAMGAAQM
-679 SNPTMKL
+679 NV
-686 NNSARRRNNL
+686 NNSTKR
-696 NRYIKNL
+696 K
-703 NSQFTQVGLPNRLN
+703 
-717 KNVYMKKLDTSNTD
+717 
-731 TNLNKIKQNALN
+731 TNLNAYINALQRNLKNKGVNHNFNKPFWLKKLSGN
-743 NVKLLAT
+743 N
-750 KGAFK
+750 
-755 QLMRKNYPNITTN
+755 TN
-768 NKKVLNS
+768 NRLAIIKNQVKGIYNGQKPKV
-775 LINGAQNKNK
+775 
-785 LVNNIGPFINKM
+785 
-797 QGERQAQ
+797 
-804 RQQGQNRGRNN
+804 

>member
-1 LGEVWALALAWK
+1 
-13 TYQVRTQ
+13 
-20 SFEVLSQIISQVI
+20 
-33 VDMTT
+33 MTT

-52 YKINDIRNVTENKV
+52 YKINDIRNVTESKQ
-66 VKSGFET
+66 VKTGFET

-103 KEAGRKWLTSIDQD
+103 IEAGRKWLTSIDQD

-166 SLKNGQ
+166 SLKNSQ
-172 LRSAARNSQNCY
+172 LRNAARNSQNCY

-195 FSMELPGEYN
+195 FSMELPDEYN
-205 KTTGR
+205 KTTNR

-221 WIENAPVEDV
+221 WIENAPIEDV

-236 KITGTEYG
+236 KIKGTEYG

-252 DRPYTPNVKSTLE
+252 DEPYTPPNVKSTLE

-303 IDSFITFI
+303 IESFITFI

-334 SRKGILNLKLED
+334 NRKGILNLKLED

-375 KRLFIVEVELL
+375 KRFFIVEVESL
-386 KKGSVHRVS
+386 KGVHRVS
-395 GFKTGAGTTGKS
+395 GFNTGAGTTGKS
-407 YEKYESLVQKKTNGD
+407 YQTHESLVQKKTGGNVN

-528 QMNAI
+528 QMNAV

-554 ASVINTTGVEEIIK
+554 ASVINATGVEEIIK

-595 KNIKPTSELS
+595 SNIKPNSGLS
-605 RKLNVLRGEFRGQL
+605 RKLNVLRGEFRGKL
-619 PNNGISIRSNANRA
+619 PNNGSPSRSGRKRTRSN
-633 VPSGGSPVEKNNRT
+633 GKNPT
-647 QRVIRREQVKQ
+647 TL
-658 MVNNARRKANAAIK
+658 VNNAANRRSNGNGNKPTTLVNKVANRRSNGNGNK
-672 TPTAAKP
+672 PTTLA
-679 SNPTMKL
+679 
-686 NNSARRRNNL
+686 NNSRQPTPPAPPTNNSTK
-696 NRYIKNL
+696 RK
-703 NSQFTQVGLPNRLN
+703 
-717 KNVYMKKLDTSNTD
+717 
-731 TNLNKIKQNALN
+731 TNLNAYINALQRNLKNKGVNHNFNKPFWLNKLSGN
-743 NVKLLAT
+743 N
-750 KGAFK
+750 
-755 QLMRKNYPNITTN
+755 TN
-768 NKKVLNS
+768 NRLAIIKNQVKGIYNLQKPKV
-775 LINGAQNKNK
+775 
-785 LVNNIGPFINKM
+785 
-797 QGERQAQ
+797 
-804 RQQGQNRGRNN
+804 

>member
-1 LGEVWALALAWK
+1 
-13 TYQVRTQ
+13 
-20 SFEVLSQIISQVI
+20 
-33 VDMTT
+33 MTT

-52 YKINDIRNVTENKV
+52 YKINDIRNVTESKQ
-66 VKSGFET
+66 VKTGFET

-103 KEAGRKWLTSIDQD
+103 IEAGRKWLTSIDQD

-166 SLKNGQ
+166 SLKNSQ
-172 LRSAARNSQNCY
+172 LRNAARNSQNCY

-195 FSMELPGEYN
+195 FSMELPDEYN
-205 KTTGR
+205 KTTNR

-221 WIENAPVEDV
+221 WIENAPIEDV

-236 KITGTEYG
+236 RIKGTEYG
-244 FKPNTVIS
+244 FKPNIVIS
-252 DRPYTPNVKSTLE
+252 DKPYTPPNVKSTLE

-303 IDSFITFI
+303 IESFITFI

-334 SRKGILNLKLED
+334 NRKGILNLKLED

-375 KRLFIVEVELL
+375 KRFFIVEVESL
-386 KKGSVHRVS
+386 KGVHRVS
-395 GFKTGAGTTGKS
+395 GFNTGAGTTGKS
-407 YEKYESLVQKKTNGD
+407 YQTHESLVQKKTGGNVN

-528 QMNAI
+528 QMNAV

-545 SLMSLWTNS
+545 SLMELWTNS
-554 ASVINTTGVEEIIK
+554 AKVINATGVEEIIK

-577 SKDDL
+577 SENDL

-595 KNIKPTSELS
+595 SNIKPNSGLS
-605 RKLNVLRGEFRGQL
+605 RKLNVLRGEFRGKL
-619 PNNGISIRSNANRA
+619 PNNGSPSRSGRKRTRSN
-633 VPSGGSPVEKNNRT
+633 GKNPT
-647 QRVIRREQVKQ
+647 TL
-658 MVNNARRKANAAIK
+658 VNNAANRRSNGNGNKPTTLVNKVANRRSNGNGNK
-672 TPTAAKP
+672 PTTLA
-679 SNPTMKL
+679 
-686 NNSARRRNNL
+686 NNSRQPTPPAPPTNNSTK
-696 NRYIKNL
+696 RK
-703 NSQFTQVGLPNRLN
+703 
-717 KNVYMKKLDTSNTD
+717 
-731 TNLNKIKQNALN
+731 TNLNAYINALQRN
-743 NVKLLAT
+743 L
-750 KGAFK
+750 
-755 QLMRKNYPNITTN
+755 
-768 NKKVLNS
+768 
-775 LINGAQNKNK
+775 KNK
-785 LVNNIGPFINKM
+785 GVNYNFKKPFWLNTLSGNNTNKRLAIIKN
-797 QGERQAQ
+797 QVKGIYNGQKPKNNLAQ
-804 RQQGQNRGRNN
+804 RSLSG

>member
-1 LGEVWALALAWK
+1 M
-13 TYQVRTQ
+13 
-20 SFEVLSQIISQVI
+20 SN
-33 VDMTT
+33 TT
-38 QNLPPCTVNGRDMY
+38 RPQCTVDGRDMY
-52 YKINDIRNVTENKV
+52 YKINDIRNVTENKQ
-66 VKSGFET
+66 VKTGFET

-103 KEAGRKWLTSIDQD
+103 KEDGRKWLTSIDQD

-123 QTLDKSDIPILYN
+123 HTLDKSDIPILYN

-166 SLKNGQ
+166 SLKNG
-172 LRSAARNSQNCY
+172 LNKFKNINRNSQNCY

-195 FSMELPGEYN
+195 FSMELPGEYDQA
-205 KTTGR
+205 TGR
-210 NNKGKKIYITQ
+210 TNKVKKIYITQ
-221 WIENAPVEDV
+221 WIENVPVEDV
-231 KTNQG
+231 KTAQG
-236 KITGTEYG
+236 TIKGTEYG

-252 DRPYTPNVKSTLE
+252 HEPYTPPNVKSTRD
-265 FFKELVRSYS
+265 FFKEIVRSYS

-290 SPKPVN
+290 TPKPVN
-296 IGTTNKD
+296 IGNTNKD
-303 IDSFITFI
+303 IEDFITFI
-311 KKYDGVGFAG
+311 EKYDGVGFAG
-321 ANNNSNVVLPVSN
+321 ANNNSKVVLPVSN

-375 KRLFIVEVELL
+375 KRLFIVEVDSL
-386 KKGSVHRVS
+386 KGVHRVS

-407 YEKYESLVQKKTNGD
+407 YQTHESLVQKKNTGNVN

-490 FSSGSV
+490 FSRGSV
-496 CRRGGNNSGVC
+496 CRRGGNNSGAC
-507 IRNAKTNIST
+507 ILNAKTNIST

-523 PAITQ
+523 PTIAQ
-528 QMNAI
+528 QMNAV
-533 EARKPKLPPNMK
+533 EKRKPKLPSGMTG
-545 SLMSLWTNS
+545 LMDLWSNS
-554 ASVINTTGVEEIIK
+554 AKVINATGVNQIID

-595 KNIKPTSELS
+595 PNIKPNSEIG
-605 RKLNVLRGEFRGQL
+605 RKLSELRGEIRGFL
-619 PNNGISIRSNANRA
+619 PNNGSPSRSGLKRT
-633 VPSGGSPVEKNNRT
+633 GSNGKNPT
-647 QRVIRREQVKQ
+647 TL
-658 MVNNARRKANAAIK
+658 VNNAANRRSNGNGNKPTTPVNNYRQPTPPAPPTNNAAK
-672 TPTAAKP
+672 RRA
-679 SNPTMKL
+679 NL
-686 NNSARRRNNL
+686 SAYINNL
-696 NRYIKNL
+696 QTRL
-703 NSQFTQVGLPNRLN
+703 LN
-717 KNVYMKKLDTSNTD
+717 KNKIKYNFKKNNWMKNLSSNNTD
-731 TNLNKIKQNALN
+731 SRLKIIKEQLNGIY
-743 NVKLLAT
+743 
-750 KGAFK
+750 
-755 QLMRKNYPNITTN
+755 R
-768 NKKVLNS
+768 S
-775 LINGAQNKNK
+775 
-785 LVNNIGPFINKM
+785 
-797 QGERQAQ
+797 
-804 RQQGQNRGRNN
+804 QQGQGQKRARNNSNGQG

>member
-1 LGEVWALALAWK
+1 
-13 TYQVRTQ
+13 
-20 SFEVLSQIISQVI
+20 
-33 VDMTT
+33 MTT
-38 QNLPPCTVNGRDMY
+38 PNRPECTVNGRDMY
-52 YKINDIRNVTENKV
+52 YKINDIRNVTESKQ
-66 VKSGFET
+66 VKTGFET

-166 SLKNGQ
+166 SLKNSQ
-172 LRSAARNSQNCY
+172 LRNAARNSQNCY

-195 FSMELPGEYN
+195 FSMELPDEYN
-205 KTTGR
+205 KTTNR

-221 WIENAPVEDV
+221 WIENAPIEDV

-236 KITGTEYG
+236 RIKGTEYG
-244 FKPNTVIS
+244 FKPNIVIS
-252 DRPYTPNVKSTLE
+252 DKPYTPPNVKSTLE

-303 IDSFITFI
+303 IESFITFI

-334 SRKGILNLKLED
+334 NRKGILNLKLED

-375 KRLFIVEVELL
+375 KRFFIVEVESL
-386 KKGSVHRVS
+386 KGVHRVS
-395 GFKTGAGTTGKS
+395 GFNTGAGTTGRS
-407 YEKYESLVQKKTNGD
+407 YQTHESLVQKKTGGNVN

-528 QMNAI
+528 QMNAV

-545 SLMSLWTNS
+545 SLMELWTNS
-554 ASVINTTGVEEIIK
+554 AKVINATGVEEIIK

-577 SKDDL
+577 SENDL

-595 KNIKPTSELS
+595 SNIKPNSGLS
-605 RKLNVLRGEFRGQL
+605 RKLNVLRGEFRGKL
-619 PNNGISIRSNANRA
+619 PNNGSPSRSGRKRTRSN
-633 VPSGGSPVEKNNRT
+633 GKNPT
-647 QRVIRREQVKQ
+647 TL
-658 MVNNARRKANAAIK
+658 VNNAANRRSNGNGNK
-672 TPTAAKP
+672 PTTLA
-679 SNPTMKL
+679 
-686 NNSARRRNNL
+686 NNSRQPTPPAPPTNNSTK
-696 NRYIKNL
+696 RK
-703 NSQFTQVGLPNRLN
+703 
-717 KNVYMKKLDTSNTD
+717 
-731 TNLNKIKQNALN
+731 TNLNAYINALQRN
-743 NVKLLAT
+743 L
-750 KGAFK
+750 
-755 QLMRKNYPNITTN
+755 
-768 NKKVLNS
+768 
-775 LINGAQNKNK
+775 KNK
-785 LVNNIGPFINKM
+785 GVNYNFKKPFWLNTLSGNNTNKRLAIIKN
-797 QGERQAQ
+797 QVKGIYNGQKPKNNLAQ
-804 RQQGQNRGRNN
+804 RSLSG